1 MTDAAG
7 VERDSRWLGRYGE
20 RVAASWLR
28 SKGCRILARGFRG
41 PRRGE
46 VDLIARRGKLLL
58 FVEVK
63 TRQADAAVRP
73 LSAVDARK
81 RSLIERGAHA
91 WLRQLGTRKLPWR
104 FDVIEI
110 LVTDGERPV
119 VRWIENAW

>member
-7 VERDSRWLGRYGE
+7 AQRDSRWLGRYGE

-28 SKGCRILARGFRG
+28 SKGYRILACNFRAPRG
-41 PRRGE
+41 GE

-63 TRQADAAVRP
+63 SRQADTLVRP

-81 RSLIERGAHA
+81 RALVERGANA